1 MLAVGTNQPPEFVSW
16 VLPSLR
22 TCRPLHWM
30 GRWQIMVESPMWD
43 VSGSSWK
50 GPITSIYA
58 PLARALSRGHVS
70 LKSWELESSCVSGTK
85 WKWPA
90 PGHMLPPWC
99 QDSVTGKD
107 VKTLRAVKRMVTVS
121 ATAWHKLLL
130 FCFPQ
135 GRFLFQVIRS
145 GLVPSGSHGSSPWC
159 FLHSPTSSRSVTT
172 PCPTLCDPMGCG
184 TPGSTPGSSS
194 SSVSRSLLNS
204 CPLSWW
210 GHASISSS
218 TALFFSY
225 L

>member
-1 MLAVGTNQPPEFVSW
+1 
-16 VLPSLR
+16 
-22 TCRPLHWM
+22 
-30 GRWQIMVESPMWD
+30 MWD

-70 LKSWELESSCVSGTK
+70 LKSWELESSCVSATK

-145 GLVPSGSHGSSPWC
+145 GLIPSGSHDSSPWC

-172 PCPTLCDPMGCG
+172 PCPTLCDPM
-184 TPGSTPGSSS
+184 TAALQAPLPPLSPGVCSIHVHWVGEAMQVSHPLLPSSS
-194 SSVSRSLLNS
+194 LTFNLSQHQGLSQWVSSLHQVAKGLELK
-204 CPLSWW
+204 PLPV
-210 GHASISSS
+210 HPTNFSS
-218 TALFFSY
+218 
-225 L
+225 